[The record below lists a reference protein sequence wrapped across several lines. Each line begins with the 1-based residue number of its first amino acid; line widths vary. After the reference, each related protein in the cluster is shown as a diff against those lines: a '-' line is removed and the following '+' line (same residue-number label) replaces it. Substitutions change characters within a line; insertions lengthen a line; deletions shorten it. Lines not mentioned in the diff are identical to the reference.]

1 MARISTYGNATPVVA
16 ADKWI
21 GTDSKENNATKN
33 FTAQAVTDF
42 INKIVPCKVEQR
54 EGQYYIYSALTQ
66 KFIAQGTTPKEV
78 HNNLP
83 NDEKFYLSF
92 DGHREIL
99 EELEDIDLRNK
110 SILQ

>member
-1 MARISTYGNATPVVA
+1 MEYFLLILLFVVVSVIWQRVQHIRDMRLKA
-16 ADKWI
+16 AL
-21 GTDSKENNATKN
+21 
-33 FTAQAVTDF
+33 TDF
-42 INKIVPCKVEQR
+42 VNKIVPCKVEQR
-54 EGQYYIYSALTQ
+54 DGEYYIYSTLTQ
-66 KFIAQGTTPKEV
+66 KFIAQGRTPKEV

-110 SILQ
+110 SIIQ

>member
-1 MARISTYGNATPVVA
+1 MDYVLLILLCIIAYAIWKRYQHIQSMKVKTAL
-16 ADKWI
+16 
-21 GTDSKENNATKN
+21 KE
-33 FTAQAVTDF
+33 FVSR
-42 INKIVPCKVEQR
+42 IVPCTIEQR
-54 EGQYYIYSALTQ
+54 NGEYFIYNDLTK
-66 KFIAQGTTPKEV
+66 KFIAQGRTPKEV

-110 SILQ
+110 SMIQ

>member
-1 MARISTYGNATPVVA
+1 MEYFLLILLVVVVSVIWQRVQHIRDMRLKA
-16 ADKWI
+16 AL
-21 GTDSKENNATKN
+21 TN
-33 FTAQAVTDF
+33 FV
-42 INKIVPCKVEQR
+42 NKIVPCKVEQR

-66 KFIAQGTTPKEV
+66 KFIAQGRTPKEV

-99 EELEDIDLRNK
+99 EELEDIDLRNR
-110 SILQ
+110 SMIQ